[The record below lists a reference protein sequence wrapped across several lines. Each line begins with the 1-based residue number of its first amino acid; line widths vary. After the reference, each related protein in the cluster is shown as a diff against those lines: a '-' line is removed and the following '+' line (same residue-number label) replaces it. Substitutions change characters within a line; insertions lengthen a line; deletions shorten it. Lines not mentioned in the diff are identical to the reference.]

1 MPNSDSVWD
10 ALKAHS
16 KSKFDADRATFLAQ
30 AESLDDG
37 GWTKH
42 TMYHWSRLLNGK
54 RLDYW
59 PSRKKWQCNGKVQ
72 LGNVQ
77 AFMATQKDTPKDLE
91 MAPEEIATIQPLRE
105 QGYAAVLLNPEEL
118 VGAPAHASDPLPWE
132 PDWEAIDYLTDDEKR
147 NTGDKHG

>member
-30 AESLDDG
+30 AESQDDG

-42 TMYHWSRLLNGK
+42 TKYHWSRLLNGK

-59 PSRKKWQCNGKVQ
+59 PSRKKWQYNGKVQ
-72 LGNVQ
+72 RGNVQ

-118 VGAPAHASDPLPWE
+118 VGAPARASGPLPWE